1 MEKLW
6 QHTSAAAPL
15 GEIVFDM
22 PARHCVKA
30 RKVRQQLWARKVE
43 LPAGQ
48 GKTVSATC
56 LIAREIYAPDRAKP
70 IEWRSLNNCDA
81 DTLAQAQEMIDWYW
95 ARWEIE
101 ILFNVLKNVCKV
113 EELQLGCIAR
123 IERALALFMM
133 VAWCIAYLERTGRTC
148 PDFDATLYFD
158 QDEIEAAY
166 LLREKPAPPKATVD
180 QVLSQIVC
188 FGGFLARKRHWD
200 PYAEII
206 WLGLK
211 G

>member
-1 MEKLW
+1 
-6 QHTSAAAPL
+6 
-15 GEIVFDM
+15 M
-22 PARHCVKA
+22 PARHYVKA

-81 DTLAQAQEMIDWYW
+81 DTLAQAQEMNDWYW

-113 EELQLGCIAR
+113 EEL
-123 IERALALFMM
+123 
-133 VAWCIAYLERTGRTC
+133 
-148 PDFDATLYFD
+148 
-158 QDEIEAAY
+158 
-166 LLREKPAPPKATVD
+166 
-180 QVLSQIVC
+180 
-188 FGGFLARKRHWD
+188 
-200 PYAEII
+200 
-206 WLGLK
+206 
-211 G
+211 